1 LGFAFLAPSFLHH
14 SSPQPVRPAIQ
25 FALDVQVDEAQKNR
39 YHELLIYIGFHWP
52 QSAGRVL
59 LRAHFATSRSPDCSM
74 ISHTIAALQEL
85 MSRIKTATER
95 QFQRRVTESPAS
107 GPFDGSQA
115 WPFDLQELLIWLKD
129 IMRKIE
135 VLKLISFE
143 NLYIL
148 RANFGQQL
156 HL

>member
-1 LGFAFLAPSFLHH
+1 
-14 SSPQPVRPAIQ
+14 
-25 FALDVQVDEAQKNR
+25 
-39 YHELLIYIGFHWP
+39 
-52 QSAGRVL
+52 
-59 LRAHFATSRSPDCSM
+59 M
-74 ISHTIAALQEL
+74 SHTIAALQEL

-95 QFQRRVTESPAS
+95 QFQRRVTESLAS

-115 WPFDLQELLIWLKD
+115 WPSDLQELLIWLKD